1 MAQRHE
7 LDDGAVL
14 VDLGRRLAQLRLD
27 RNVTQRELAAVA
39 GVSLPT
45 VQRLE
50 GGRGA
55 TLTALTRV
63 LRAFDLSQRL
73 EVLVPE
79 PQPGASEQPGRRGA
93 RQRAAGAHTKPRRA
107 QPEAPSWARSAVTAT
122 SASPWTTGRVSPPSA
137 GFDEDTGRPIAA
149 TERLDL
155 PPE

>member
-7 LDDGAVL
+7 LGDGAVL

-39 GVSLPT
+39 GVL
-45 VQRLE
+45 L
-50 GGRGA
+50 
-55 TLTALTRV
+55 RV

-79 PQPGASEQPGRRGA
+79 PRLAASEQPGRRGA

-107 QPEAPSWARSAVTAT
+107 QPEAPSWARRAVTAT